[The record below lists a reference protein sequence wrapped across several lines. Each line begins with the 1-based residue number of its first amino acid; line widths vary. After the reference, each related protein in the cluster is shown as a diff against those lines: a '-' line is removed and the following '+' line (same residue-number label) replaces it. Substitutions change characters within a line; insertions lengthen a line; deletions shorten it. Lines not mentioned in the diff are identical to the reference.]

1 MPMRSAILVIS
12 VLLGLLAAAAAIAY
26 VGWQELDG
34 VEIGFH
40 GWVAL
45 GLGVGLT
52 LALGIGLMSLV
63 FYSRRHGYDDEAGR
77 D

>member
-1 MPMRSAILVIS
+1 MRNAVLVVS
-12 VLLGLLAAAAAIAY
+12 VLLGLLIAAAAAAY
-26 VGWQELDG
+26 AGWRDLDG

-45 GLGVGLT
+45 GLGVGIT

-63 FYSRRHGYDDEAGR
+63 FYSSRHGYDDEAGR

>member
-1 MPMRSAILVIS
+1 MRSAFLVVA
-12 VLLGLLAAAAAIAY
+12 VLLGLLAAASAAAY
-26 VGWQELDG
+26 FVWQDLDG

-45 GLGVGLT
+45 GLGVGVT
-52 LALGIGLMSLV
+52 LLLGIGLMSLV
-63 FYSRRHGYDDEAGR
+63 FYSSRHGYDDEAGR

>member
-1 MPMRSAILVIS
+1 MRSALLTLA
-12 VLLGLLAAAAAIAY
+12 VLLGLLAAASAAAY
-26 VGWQELDG
+26 TVWQDLDG

-40 GWVAL
+40 GWIAL
-45 GLGVGLT
+45 GLGVGIT

-63 FYSRRHGYDDEAGR
+63 FYSSRHGYDDEAGR

>member
-1 MPMRSAILVIS
+1 MRNAVLVVP
-12 VLLGLLAAAAAIAY
+12 VLLGLLAAAVAVAY
-26 VGWQELDG
+26 VSWRDLDG

-63 FYSRRHGYDDEAGR
+63 FYSSRHGYDDEAGR